1 MKLSEIG
8 ELSLLAGIR
17 ERFGVDSKEVIAG
30 IGDDSAV
37 IASRSKNLLMTTD
50 MMMEGVHFDL
60 SYMTPY
66 QLGFKIVSVN
76 VSDIYAMGGTP
87 QFMLLDAA
95 MKRDADDR
103 FVGSFLSG
111 IQDAM
116 KMYRVVLIGGDL
128 SAARSDMAVAAT
140 LIGYAKRPVMRS
152 GANAGDKIY
161 VTGTLGDSA
170 CGLELLKRIK
180 KPVPTLSPR
189 GGGQWC
195 GGSGLS
201 KPGLAWKVV
210 EPLIRR
216 HLMPEARDPKKFSRA
231 ATAMID
237 ISDGLFI
244 DLSRLCDESN
254 AGARIYMKNIPVSKE
269 MKKAASFLKLD
280 PYELATSGGEDYELL
295 FTALPSKRVDAVC
308 IGEITE
314 SERTVVDVDNIE
326 RPLLVKGYQ
335 HWR

>member
-17 ERFGVDSKEVIAG
+17 ERFRVDSKEVIAG

-37 IASRSKNLLMTTD
+37 IAPRSKKLLMTSD

-95 MKRDADDR
+95 MKRNADDK
-103 FVGSFLSG
+103 FIKSFLSG

-116 KMYRVVLIGGDL
+116 KMYRVMLIGGDL
-128 SAARSDMAVAAT
+128 SSTKSGMSIAAT

-152 GANAGDKIY
+152 GARPGDKIY
-161 VTGTLGDSA
+161 VTGSLGDSA
-170 CGLELLKRIK
+170 CGLELLKKIK
-180 KPVPTLSPR
+180 KPVRIESGDKINKPLSWNSMR
-189 GGGQWC
+189 
-195 GGSGLS
+195 L
-201 KPGLAWKVV
+201 
-210 EPLIRR
+210 LIKH
-216 HLMPEARDPKKFSRA
+216 HLMPVARDSKKYA
-231 ATAMID
+231 AMATAMID

-254 AGARIYMKNIPVSKE
+254 AGARIHMKNIPVSKE

-295 FTALPSKRVDAVC
+295 FTAHRRKKVDAAC

-314 SERTVVDVDNIE
+314 SDRTVVDLDGIE
-326 RPLLVKGYQ
+326 RPFSPEGYQ